1 MSLRRHRRSQTDTNG
16 PTPTPPTSKQLGGL
30 GRIGRFVSKHHR
42 LVALVWLAIIVGAG
56 YLNVAFAGKT
66 SDSFSV
72 PGTNSQDAYDLLN
85 QKFPSQNAATANL
98 VFWVPEGQV
107 LTSPQNA
114 AAVASIVSAVQKV
127 DGVAPNGVLDPILAS
142 SQAVKLGLGNIP
154 TFLSPNSQIA
164 YTSVTFNDT
173 VVALLGKYP
182 PNSEKAASDYD
193 NPYNQLSEAISGVN
207 AGPVE
212 VKIGG
217 EIADTWN
224 QPVSWWGSHAD
235 EVGLGLGAI
244 LLLVAFGSIFGM
256 AIPISAALFGAITAG
271 GLVLLLADFITVS
284 SAAPKVTLMIAIGVG
299 LDYSLL
305 IVTRYR
311 QFLKDGYEI
320 NDAVGMAMA
329 TAGKASM
336 FAGITVAI
344 ALLGL
349 LLVPIPLVRTLGV
362 AAAIGVGVMI
372 LAALTLLPALFGLA
386 GHKIDSFR
394 FPLSFKDKSSDPETS
409 FWGKFASHMSKR
421 PWTALIAGTIVLL
434 ACAIPFLSIDFGM
447 PDDSSMPT
455 NLSQQQAF
463 VLMNEGFGDGVN
475 APLIV
480 VASVPGA
487 TAATLP
493 ATLEPLTTS
502 LGVGKPAGTVA
513 GVQYAIGPIANA
525 TGDAAIY
532 QIIPSSGPN
541 SNETQTLVSNLRKGI
556 AQTTQGTNVEA
567 YVGGTTATLIDLTQ
581 LVVKYLPY
589 VVGAVVLGAFILLV
603 MVFRSILVP
612 LKAALM
618 NLISIAAAYGIVV
631 AVFQWGWAKDLV
643 GLHTTIPIV
652 SFVPLIMFVILFG
665 LSMDYEVFLMSR
677 IREEWDTY
685 HEPRKSVVLGVA
697 NTARVITTAAL
708 IMIAVFFSFVTIQNP
723 TVQVLG
729 FGMAVA
735 VLLDSTIVRMVLV
748 PAIMELF
755 GKAAWWFPSWLEW
768 LPKLNIEGSP
778 ELLRAEKANEQALAS
793 TSTSTTSEN

>member
-1 MSLRRHRRSQTDTNG
+1 M
-16 PTPTPPTSKQLGGL
+16 
-30 GRIGRFVSKHHR
+30 GRFVSKHHR
-42 LVALVWLAIIVGAG
+42 WVALVWLVVIVAAG

-66 SDSFSV
+66 SNSFSV
-72 PGTNSQDAYDLLN
+72 PGTNSQAAYDLLN

-98 VFWVPEGQV
+98 VFWVPTGQT

-114 AAVASIVSAVQKV
+114 AAVTSIVNAVKGV
-127 DGVAPNGVLDPILAS
+127 DGVAAAGVLDPIVVS
-142 SQAVKLGLGNIP
+142 EQAQKLGLENLP
-154 TFLSPNSQIA
+154 TFLSPDSQIA
-164 YTSVTFNDT
+164 YTSIPFTETMAQLMKQF
-173 VVALLGKYP
+173 P
-182 PNSEKAASDYD
+182 PNGEKVATSYP
-193 NPYNQLSEAISGVN
+193 NPYNALQTAINGVN
-207 AGPVE
+207 AGDVQA
-212 VKIGG
+212 KIGG
-217 EIADTWN
+217 GIADTWN

-256 AIPISAALFGAITAG
+256 AIPISTALFGAITAG
-271 GLVLLLADFITVS
+271 GLVLVLADFVTVAA
-284 SAAPKVTLMIAIGVG
+284 AAPKVTLMIAIGVG

-311 QFLKDGYEI
+311 QYLKAGHHI
-320 NDAVGMAMA
+320 NDAVGMALA
-329 TAGKASM
+329 TAGKATM

-372 LAALTLLPALFGLA
+372 LASLTLLPALFGLA

-394 FPLSFKDKSSDPETS
+394 FPFAFKDTSADPESS
-409 FWGKFASHMSKR
+409 FWGKFATHMSKR
-421 PWTALIAGTIVLL
+421 PWTMLIAGTVVLL
-434 ACAIPFLSIDFGM
+434 ICAIPFLSIDFGM

-455 NLSQQQAF
+455 SLSQQQAF
-463 VLMNEGFGDGVN
+463 VLMNEGFGPGVN
-475 APLIV
+475 APLVV

-487 TAATLP
+487 TTTSITATLQ
-493 ATLEPLTTS
+493 PLTTA
-502 LGVGKPAGTVA
+502 LAVGKPSGTVS
-513 GVQYAIGPIANA
+513 GIQYAIGPILN
-525 TGDAAIY
+525 TVGDAAIY
-532 QIIPSSGPN
+532 QIIPISGPN
-541 SNETQTLVSNLRKGI
+541 SNETKALVANLRKEI
-556 AQTTQGTNVEA
+556 ASVTAGTNVSA
-567 YVGGTTATLIDLTQ
+567 YVGGSTATLIDLTA

-589 VVGAVVLGAFILLV
+589 VVGAVVIGAFFLL
-603 MVFRSILVP
+603 MLVFRSILVP

-708 IMIAVFFSFVTIQNP
+708 IMIAVFFSFVTIKNP

-755 GKAAWWFPSWLEW
+755 GKAAWWFPKWLEW

-778 ELLRAEKANEQALAS
+778 ELLKSEQANEAAMASS
-793 TSTSTTSEN
+793 TSSRTED

>member
-1 MSLRRHRRSQTDTNG
+1 MSRRRADQTSTDTSRPK
-16 PTPTPPTSKQLGGL
+16 PTAPTGEQLGGL
-30 GRIGRFVSKHHR
+30 GRIGRSVSKHHR
-42 LVALVWLAIIVGAG
+42 LVAIAWLIVIMAAG

-72 PGTNSQDAYDLLN
+72 PGTNSQAAYDLLN

-98 VFWVPEGQV
+98 VFWVPEGQRV
-107 LTSPQNA
+107 TSPENA
-114 AAVASIVSAVQKV
+114 AAIASIVTAVQKV
-127 DGVAPNGVLDPILAS
+127 DGVAPNGVLDPITAS
-142 SQAVKLGLGNIP
+142 AQIAQIGGPTIP
-154 TFLSPNSQIA
+154 SFVSSDAQVA
-164 YTSVTFNDT
+164 YTSVTFDDT
-173 VVALLGKYP
+173 VIGLMDKYP
-182 PNSEKAASDYD
+182 PNAEKEASEYV
-193 NPYNQLSEAISGVN
+193 NPYSQLSDAIASVN
-207 AGPVE
+207 AGSMQ

-217 EIADTWN
+217 TIADTWN

-235 EVGLGLGAI
+235 EVGLGLGAV

-256 AIPISAALFGAITAG
+256 AIPISTALFGAITAG
-271 GLVLLLADFITVS
+271 GLVLLLADFVTVS

-320 NDAVGMAMA
+320 NDAVGMALA
-329 TAGKASM
+329 TAGKAAM

-394 FPLSFKDKSSDPETS
+394 FPFSFKDKSADPETS
-409 FWGKFASHMSKR
+409 FWGKFATHMSKR
-421 PWTALIAGTIVLL
+421 PWTMLITGTIVLL

-455 NLSQQQAF
+455 SLSQQQAF
-463 VLMNEGFGDGVN
+463 VMMNEGFGAGVN

-502 LGVGKPAGTVA
+502 LGVGKPSGTVP
-513 GVQYAIGPIANA
+513 GVQYAVGPIANA
-525 TGDAAIY
+525 AGDAAIY

-541 SNETQTLVSNLRKGI
+541 SNQTQTLVSNLRNGLK
-556 AQTTQGTNVEA
+556 QSTQGTNIEA
-567 YVGGTTATLIDLTQ
+567 YVGGTTATLIDLTA

-631 AVFQWGWAKDLV
+631 AVFQWGWAKELV

-729 FGMAVA
+729 FGMAIA

-778 ELLRAEKANEQALAS
+778 ELLNVEKANERNQ
-793 TSTSTTSEN
+793 

>member
-1 MSLRRHRRSQTDTNG
+1 MKLHRRPKVAVEPNR
-16 PTPTPPTSKQLGGL
+16 PVPTPPTGEQLGGL
-30 GRIGRFVSKHHR
+30 GRIGRFVAKRHR
-42 LVALVWLAIIVGAG
+42 WVALLWLVIIVAAG

-72 PGTNSQDAYDLLN
+72 PGTDSQAAYDLLN
-85 QKFPSQNAATANL
+85 EKFPSQNAATANL
-98 VFWVPEGQV
+98 VFWVPQGQV

-114 AAVASIVSAVQKV
+114 AAVASIVAAVQKV

-142 SQAVKLGLGNIP
+142 AQAVKLGLGNIP
-154 TFLSPNSQIA
+154 TFLSPDSQIA
-164 YTSVTFNDT
+164 YTSVTFSET
-173 VVALLGKYP
+173 VLDLMNQFP
-182 PNSEKAASDYD
+182 PNGEKVATDYP
-193 NPYNQLSEAISGVN
+193 NPYNELQTAINGVN
-207 AGPVE
+207 AGDVE

-217 EIADTWN
+217 AIADTWN

-256 AIPISAALFGAITAG
+256 AIPISTALFGAITAG

-311 QFLKDGYEI
+311 QFLKDGYQV
-320 NDAVGMAMA
+320 NDAVGMALA
-329 TAGKASM
+329 TAGKAAM

-394 FPLSFKDKSSDPETS
+394 FPFAFKDTSADPESS
-409 FWGKFASHMSKR
+409 FWGKFATHTSKR
-421 PWTALIAGTIVLL
+421 PWTALIVGTVVLL
-434 ACAIPFLSIDFGM
+434 TFAIPFLSIDFGM

-463 VLMNEGFGDGVN
+463 VLMNEGFGQGVN

-493 ATLEPLTTS
+493 ATLQPLTTE

-513 GVQYAIGPIANA
+513 GVQYAVGPIPNA
-525 TGDAAIY
+525 AGDAAIY
-532 QIIPSSGPN
+532 QVIPSSGPN

-556 AQTTQGTNVEA
+556 KAETAGTNIEA
-567 YVGGTTATLIDLTQ
+567 YVGGTTATLIDLTA

-589 VVGAVVLGAFILLV
+589 VVGAVVLGAFILLL

-631 AVFQWGWAKDLV
+631 AVFQWGWAKELV

-735 VLLDSTIVRMVLV
+735 VLLDATIVRMVLV

-755 GKAAWWFPSWLEW
+755 GKAAWWFPKWLEW

-778 ELLRAEKANEQALAS
+778 ELLRAERTNEAAMASSKAS
-793 TSTSTTSEN
+793 D

>member
-1 MSLRRHRRSQTDTNG
+1 MNLHRRSKGPVDPER
-16 PTPTPPTSKQLGGL
+16 PTPTPPTGEQLGGL
-30 GRIGRFVSKHHR
+30 GRAGRSISRHHR
-42 LVALVWLAIIVGAG
+42 SVALLWLLIIIAAG

-72 PGTNSQDAYDLLN
+72 PGTNSQAAYDLLSE
-85 QKFPSQNAATANL
+85 KFPSQNAATATL
-98 VFWVPEGQV
+98 VFWVPEGEV
-107 LTSPQNA
+107 LTAPQNA
-114 AAVASIVSAVQKV
+114 AAVANVVAAVQKV
-127 DGVAPNGVLDPILAS
+127 QGVAPNGVLDPILATA
-142 SQAVKLGLGNIP
+142 QAVKLGPGNLP
-154 TFLSPNSQIA
+154 TFLSPNGQIA
-164 YTSVTFNDT
+164 YTNVTFSQPVT
-173 VVALLGKYP
+173 TLMEQFP
-182 PNSEKAASDYD
+182 PNGEKAATDYP
-193 NPYNQLSEAISGVN
+193 NPYNAAQTAIDGVT
-207 AGPVE
+207 GGDVQ

-256 AIPISAALFGAITAG
+256 AIPISTALFGAITAG

-311 QFLKDGYEI
+311 QFLKEGHRID
-320 NDAVGMAMA
+320 DAAGMALA
-329 TAGKASM
+329 TAGKAAM
-336 FAGITVAI
+336 FAGVTVAI

-372 LAALTLLPALFGLA
+372 LAALTLLPALFGLV

-394 FPLSFKDKSSDPETS
+394 FPISFRDTSADPESS
-409 FWGKFASHMSKR
+409 FWGRFATLMARR
-421 PWTALIAGTIVLL
+421 PWTMLISGTVVLL
-434 ACAIPFLSIDFGM
+434 ICAVPFLSIDFGM

-455 NLSQQQAF
+455 SLSQQQAF
-463 VLMNEGFGDGVN
+463 ELMDEGFGSGVN
-475 APLIV
+475 APLLV
-480 VASVPGA
+480 VASVPGG
-487 TAATLP
+487 TASSLSTTLQ
-493 ATLEPLTTS
+493 PLTTS
-502 LGVGKPAGTVA
+502 LAVGQPAGTVA
-513 GVQYAIGPIANA
+513 GIQYAVGPIPNA
-525 TGDAAIY
+525 AGDAAIY

-541 SNETQTLVSNLRKGI
+541 SEETKSLVSNLRKGI
-556 AQTTQGTNVEA
+556 ATTTAGTDVEA
-567 YVGGTTATLIDLTQ
+567 YVGGSTATLIDLTA

-589 VVGAVVLGAFILLV
+589 VVGAVVIGAFLLLV

-612 LKAALM
+612 LKAAFM

-631 AVFQWGWAKDLV
+631 AVFQWGWAKELV

-748 PAIMELF
+748 PAVMELF
-755 GKAAWWFPSWLEW
+755 GKAAWWFPPWLEW

-778 ELLRAEKANEQALAS
+778 ELRSAEKANKDALAS
-793 TSTSTTSEN
+793 AGEPRSEQ

>member
-1 MSLRRHRRSQTDTNG
+1 MRVPRHSKATADPDR
-16 PTPTPPTSKQLGGL
+16 PVPAPPTSKQLGGL
-30 GRIGRFVSKHHR
+30 GRAGRFISKHHR
-42 LVALVWLAIIVGAG
+42 WIALLWLMIIMAAG

-72 PGTNSQDAYDLLN
+72 PGTNSQAAYDLLSE
-85 QKFPSQNAATANL
+85 KFPSQNAATATL
-98 VFWVPEGQV
+98 VFWVPQGEV

-114 AAVASIVSAVQKV
+114 ATIASIVAAVQKV
-127 DGVAPNGVLDPILAS
+127 QNVAPNGVFDPILATA
-142 SQAVKLGLGNIP
+142 QAAKLGPGNLP
-154 TFLSPNSQIA
+154 TFLSPDGQIA
-164 YTSVTFNDT
+164 YTNVTFSEPVT
-173 VVALLGKYP
+173 TLLEQFP
-182 PNSEKAASDYD
+182 PNGEKAATSYP
-193 NPYNQLSEAISGVN
+193 NPYNALQTAIDTANVGDVQ
-207 AGPVE
+207 

-217 EIADTWN
+217 TIADTWN

-256 AIPISAALFGAITAG
+256 AIPISTALFGAITAG

-311 QFLKDGYEI
+311 QFLRDGYQV
-320 NDAVGMAMA
+320 NDAVGMALA
-329 TAGKASM
+329 TAGKAAL
-336 FAGITVAI
+336 FAGVTVAI

-349 LLVPIPLVRTLGV
+349 LLVPIPLVKTLGV

-394 FPLSFKDKSSDPETS
+394 FPFSFRDTSADPESS
-409 FWGKFASHMSKR
+409 FWGRFATLMSRR
-421 PWTALIAGTIVLL
+421 PWTMLLSGTVVLL
-434 ACAIPFLSIDFGM
+434 ICAVPFLSIDFGM

-463 VLMNEGFGDGVN
+463 VLMNEGFGQGVN

-487 TAATLP
+487 TGATLST
-493 ATLEPLTTS
+493 TLQPLTTS
-502 LGVGKPAGTVA
+502 LAVGQPAGTVA
-513 GVQYAIGPIANA
+513 GIQYAVGPIPNPA
-525 TGDAAIY
+525 GDAAIY
-532 QIIPSSGPN
+532 QIIPSGGPN
-541 SNETQTLVSNLRKGI
+541 SSETQSLVSNLRKTI
-556 AQTTQGTNVEA
+556 NEKTAGTNIEA
-567 YVGGTTATLIDLTQ
+567 YVGGSTATLIDLTD

-612 LKAALM
+612 LKAAFM

-631 AVFQWGWAKDLV
+631 AVFQWGWAKELV

-748 PAIMELF
+748 PAAMELF
-755 GKAAWWFPSWLEW
+755 GKAAWWFPKSLEW
-768 LPKLNIEGSP
+768 LPKLNIEGSA
-778 ELLRAEKANEQALAS
+778 ELRDAEKSNEQAM
-793 TSTSTTSEN
+793 TSAGTPRSSV

>member
-1 MSLRRHRRSQTDTNG
+1 MKLHRRTNPTPDPNRG
-16 PTPTPPTSKQLGGL
+16 TPTPPTGEQLGGL
-30 GRIGRFVSKHHR
+30 GRIGRFVAKHHR
-42 LVALVWLAIIVGAG
+42 LVALAWLAVIVAAG

-72 PGTNSQDAYDLLN
+72 PGTNSQAAYDLLN
-85 QKFPSQNAATANL
+85 EKFPSQNAATANL
-98 VFWVPEGQV
+98 VFWVPQGQT

-114 AAVASIVSAVQKV
+114 AAVANIVAAVQKV
-127 DGVAPNGVLDPILAS
+127 NGVAPNGVLDPILAS
-142 SQAVKLGLGNIP
+142 SEAVKLGMGNIP
-154 TFLSPNSQIA
+154 TFLSPDSQIA
-164 YTSVTFNDT
+164 YTTVTFSDT
-173 VVALLGKYP
+173 LLSLLDEYP
-182 PNSEKAASDYD
+182 PNSEKVASEYV
-193 NPYNQLSEAISGVN
+193 NPYSQLSDAIAGVN

-217 EIADTWN
+217 SIADTWN

-256 AIPISAALFGAITAG
+256 AIPISTALFGAVTAG
-271 GLVLLLADFITVS
+271 GLVLLLADLVTVS

-320 NDAVGMAMA
+320 NDAVGMALA
-329 TAGKASM
+329 TAGKAAM

-394 FPLSFKDKSSDPETS
+394 FPFAFRDTSADPESS
-409 FWGKFASHMSKR
+409 FWGKFASHMAKR
-421 PWTALIAGTIVLL
+421 PWTMLITGTVVLL
-434 ACAIPFLSIDFGM
+434 ICAIPFLSIDFGM
-447 PDDSSMPT
+447 PDDSSMPK

-463 VLMNEGFGDGVN
+463 VLMNEGFGQGVN
-475 APLIV
+475 APLLV

-487 TAATLP
+487 TASTLP
-493 ATLEPLTTS
+493 TTLEPLTTA
-502 LGVGKPAGTVA
+502 LGVGKPAGTVT
-513 GVQYAIGPIANA
+513 GVQYAVGPIANA
-525 TGDAAIY
+525 AGDAAIY

-556 AQTTQGTNVEA
+556 KEQTAGTSIEA
-567 YVGGTTATLIDLTQ
+567 YVGGSTATLIDLTA

-612 LKAALM
+612 LKAACM

-631 AVFQWGWAKDLV
+631 AVFQWGWAKGLV

-729 FGMAVA
+729 FGMAIA

-768 LPKLNIEGSP
+768 LPKLNIEGSA
-778 ELLRAEKANEQALAS
+778 ELLNVEKTNEAAQLQ
-793 TSTSTTSEN
+793 NQ

>member
-1 MSLRRHRRSQTDTNG
+1 MKIHRRPKAPVEILR
-16 PTPTPPTSKQLGGL
+16 PTPTPPTGKQLGGL
-30 GRIGRFVSKHHR
+30 GRIGRFVAKHHR
-42 LVALVWLAIIVGAG
+42 LVALVWLAIIVSAG

-72 PGTNSQDAYDLLN
+72 PGTNSQAAYDLLN
-85 QKFPSQNAATANL
+85 EKFPSQNAATANL
-98 VFWVPEGQV
+98 VFYVPEGQT
-107 LTSPQNA
+107 LTTPQNA
-114 AAVASIVSAVQKV
+114 AAIAATVKAVQDT
-127 DGVAPNGVLDPILAS
+127 DGVAPNGILDPVVAS
-142 SQAVKLGLGNIP
+142 AQAANLGLANIP
-154 TFLSPNSQIA
+154 SFLSANSQIA
-164 YTSVTFNDT
+164 YTSVTYSDT
-173 VVALLGKYP
+173 LLQLMERYAPSGEKVATEYP
-182 PNSEKAASDYD
+182 
-193 NPYNQLSEAISGVN
+193 NPYNSLQTAINGVS
-207 AGPVE
+207 AGDVQ

-217 EIADTWN
+217 VLADTWN

-244 LLLVAFGSIFGM
+244 LLLVAFGSVFGM
-256 AIPISAALFGAITAG
+256 AIPISTALFGAITAG
-271 GLVLLLADFITVS
+271 GFVLLLADFVTVS

-320 NDAVGMAMA
+320 NDAVGMALA
-329 TAGKASM
+329 TAGKAAM

-362 AAAIGVGVMI
+362 SAAIGVAVMI
-372 LAALTLLPALFGLA
+372 LAALTLLPALLGLA

-394 FPLSFKDKSSDPETS
+394 FPFAFKDTSADPESS
-409 FWGKFASHMSKR
+409 FWGKFATRMSKR
-421 PWTALIAGTIVLL
+421 PWTMLVIGTAILLI
-434 ACAIPFLSIDFGM
+434 CAIPFLSIDFGM

-455 NLSQQQAF
+455 DLSQQQAF
-463 VLMNEGFGDGVN
+463 VLMNEGFGEGVN
-475 APLIV
+475 APLVV

-487 TAATLP
+487 TAASLPTTLQ
-493 ATLEPLTTS
+493 PLTDK
-502 LGVGKPAGTVA
+502 LGVGKPPGTVD
-513 GVQYAIGPIANA
+513 GVQYAVGPIANA
-525 TGDAAIY
+525 DGDAAIY
-532 QIIPSSGPN
+532 QVIPSSGPN
-541 SNETQTLVSNLRKGI
+541 SSQTQTLVSTLREDL
-556 AQTTQGTNVEA
+556 ATATAGTNVEA
-567 YVGGTTATLIDLTQ
+567 YIGGSTATLIDLTA

-618 NLISIAAAYGIVV
+618 NLISISAAYGIVV

-755 GKAAWWFPSWLEW
+755 GKAAWWFPKWLEW

-778 ELLRAEKANEQALAS
+778 ELLEAEKANEAAS
-793 TSTSTTSEN
+793 ER

>member
-1 MSLRRHRRSQTDTNG
+1 M
-16 PTPTPPTSKQLGGL
+16 
-30 GRIGRFVSKHHR
+30 
-42 LVALVWLAIIVGAG
+42 IIVAAG

-72 PGTNSQDAYDLLN
+72 PGTNSQAAYDLLSE
-85 QKFPSQNAATANL
+85 KFPSQNAATATL
-98 VFWVPEGQV
+98 VFSVPAGEV

-114 AAVASIVSAVQKV
+114 ATVASLIAAVQKV
-127 DGVAPNGVLDPILAS
+127 QGVAPNGVLDPILAS
-142 SQAVKLGLGNIP
+142 AQSVQLGKGNLP
-154 TFLSPNSQIA
+154 TFLSPDSRVA
-164 YTSVTFNDT
+164 YTTVTFSEPLT
-173 VVALLGKYP
+173 TLMEQYP
-182 PNSEKAASDYD
+182 PNGEKAAGDYP
-193 NPYNQLSEAISGVN
+193 NPYSALQTAINSVTGGDVQ
-207 AGPVE
+207 AR
-212 VKIGG
+212 IGG
-217 EIADTWN
+217 AIADTWN

-244 LLLVAFGSIFGM
+244 LLLIAFGSIFGM
-256 AIPISAALFGAITAG
+256 AIPIATALFGAITAG
-271 GLVLLLADFITVS
+271 GLVLLLADLITVS

-311 QFLKDGYEI
+311 QFLKDGYRI
-320 NDAVGMAMA
+320 DDAVGMALA

-394 FPLSFKDKSSDPETS
+394 FPFSFRDTSADPESS
-409 FWGKFASHMSKR
+409 FWGRFATHMSRR
-421 PWTALIAGTIVLL
+421 PWTMLIAGTVVLL
-434 ACAIPFLSIDFGM
+434 ICAIPFLSIDFGM

-455 NLSQQQAF
+455 SLSQQQAF
-463 VLMNEGFGDGVN
+463 ELMNEGFGPGVN
-475 APLIV
+475 APLLV
-480 VASVPGA
+480 VASVPGG
-487 TAATLP
+487 TSSTLP
-493 ATLEPLTTS
+493 TTLQPLTTA
-502 LGVGKPAGTVA
+502 LAVGKPAGTVA
-513 GVQYAIGPIANA
+513 GIQYAVGPIPNA
-525 TGDAAIY
+525 AGDAAIY
-532 QIIPSSGPN
+532 QIIPSGGPN
-541 SNETQTLVSNLRKGI
+541 SAETKSLVSNLRKGI
-556 AQTTQGTNVEA
+556 ETTTAGTDVEA
-567 YVGGTTATLIDLTQ
+567 YVGGTTATLIDLTA

-589 VVGAVVLGAFILLV
+589 VVGAVVIGAFILLV

-612 LKAALM
+612 LKAAFM

-631 AVFQWGWAKDLV
+631 AVFQWGWAKELV

-685 HEPRKSVVLGVA
+685 QEPRKSVVLGVA

-729 FGMAVA
+729 FGMAIA

-748 PAIMELF
+748 PAVMELF
-755 GKAAWWFPSWLEW
+755 GKAAWWFPKWLEW

-778 ELLRAEKANEQALAS
+778 ELRHAEKVNEQPMSS
-793 TSTSTTSEN
+793 TGAPQSSV

>member
-1 MSLRRHRRSQTDTNG
+1 M
-16 PTPTPPTSKQLGGL
+16 
-30 GRIGRFVSKHHR
+30 GRFVSKHHR
-42 LVALVWLAIIVGAG
+42 WVALVWLVIIVAAG

-72 PGTNSQDAYDLLN
+72 PGTNSQAAYDLLN

-98 VFWVPEGQV
+98 VFWVPDGQT

-114 AAVASIVSAVQKV
+114 AAVTSIVNAVKGVQ
-127 DGVAPNGVLDPILAS
+127 GVAASGVLSTPF
-142 SQAVKLGLGNIP
+142 V
-154 TFLSPNSQIA
+154 SPDGQIA
-164 YTSVTFNDT
+164 YTSIPFTETMAQLMKQF
-173 VVALLGKYP
+173 P
-182 PNSEKAASDYD
+182 PNGEKVATSYP
-193 NPYNQLSEAISGVN
+193 NPYNSLQTAINGVN
-207 AGPVE
+207 AGDVQT
-212 VKIGG
+212 KIGG
-217 EIADTWN
+217 GIADTWN

-256 AIPISAALFGAITAG
+256 AIPISTALFGAVTAG
-271 GLVLLLADFITVS
+271 GLVLLLADFVTVAA
-284 SAAPKVTLMIAIGVG
+284 AAPKVTLMIAIGVG

-311 QFLKDGYEI
+311 QYLKDGHHV

-336 FAGITVAI
+336 FAGVTVAI

-372 LAALTLLPALFGLA
+372 VAALTLLPALFGLA

-394 FPLSFKDKSSDPETS
+394 FPFAFRDTTADPESS
-409 FWGKFASHMSKR
+409 FWGRFATHMSKR
-421 PWTALIAGTIVLL
+421 PWTMLIAGTIVLL
-434 ACAIPFLSIDFGM
+434 ICAIPFLSIDFGM

-455 NLSQQQAF
+455 SLSQQQAF
-463 VLMNEGFGDGVN
+463 VLMNEGFGPGTN
-475 APLIV
+475 APLVV

-493 ATLEPLTTS
+493 ATLEPLTTA
-502 LGVGKPAGTVA
+502 LAVGKPPGTVA
-513 GVQYAIGPIANA
+513 GIQYAVGPIPNA
-525 TGDAAIY
+525 AGDAAIY
-532 QIIPSSGPN
+532 QVIPVSGPN
-541 SNETQTLVSNLRKGI
+541 SNETKALVASLRKEI
-556 AQTTQGTNVEA
+556 ASITAGTNISA
-567 YVGGTTATLIDLTQ
+567 YVGGSTATLIDLTA

-589 VVGAVVLGAFILLV
+589 VVGAVVIGAFLLLV
-603 MVFRSILVP
+603 LVFRSILVP

-708 IMIAVFFSFVTIQNP
+708 IMIAVFFSFVTIKNP

-755 GKAAWWFPSWLEW
+755 GKAAWWFPKWLEW

-778 ELLRAEKANEQALAS
+778 ELLKSEQANEAAMASS
-793 TSTSTTSEN
+793 TSSPTEN

>member
-1 MSLRRHRRSQTDTNG
+1 MRLHRRPKVVTD
-16 PTPTPPTSKQLGGL
+16 PDRPAPTPPTGAQLGAL
-30 GRIGRFVSKHHR
+30 GRIGRFVSRRHR
-42 LVALVWLAIIVGAG
+42 WVALVWLIVIVAAG

-72 PGTNSQDAYDLLN
+72 PGTDSQAAYDLLN

-98 VFWVPEGQV
+98 VFWVPEGQQV
-107 LTSPQNA
+107 TSSQNA
-114 AAVASIVSAVQKV
+114 AAIAAIVAAVQKV
-127 DGVAPNGVLDPILAS
+127 DGVAPNGVLDPVATS
-142 SQAVKLGLGNIP
+142 AQAAKLGLANIP
-154 TFLSPNSQIA
+154 SFVSPNGQIA
-164 YTSVTFNDT
+164 YTNVTFSDT
-173 VVALLGKYP
+173 LLQLMDQYP
-182 PNSEKAASDYD
+182 PNSEK
-193 NPYNQLSEAISGVN
+193 EAIEYANPFSALQDAIDSVPPGSVQTR
-207 AGPVE
+207 
-212 VKIGG
+212 IGG
-217 EIADTWN
+217 VVADTWN

-256 AIPISAALFGAITAG
+256 AIPISTALFGAVTAG
-271 GLVLLLADFITVS
+271 GLVLLLADFVTVS

-311 QFLKDGYEI
+311 QFLRDGYEVD
-320 NDAVGMAMA
+320 DAVGMALA

-372 LAALTLLPALFGLA
+372 IAALTLLPALFGLA

-394 FPLSFKDKSSDPETS
+394 FPFAFKDTSADPESS
-409 FWGKFASHMSKR
+409 FWGRFATLMSKR
-421 PWTALIAGTIVLL
+421 PWFSLIGGTIVLL
-434 ACAIPFLSIDFGM
+434 ICAIPFLSIDFGM

-455 NLSQQQAF
+455 SLSQQQAF
-463 VLMNEGFGDGVN
+463 VLMNKGFGEGVN

-487 TAATLP
+487 TAQTLP
-493 ATLEPLTTS
+493 TTLQPLTTE
-502 LGVGKPAGTVA
+502 LGVGKPAGTVP
-513 GVQYAIGPIANA
+513 GVQFAVGPIANA
-525 TGDAAIY
+525 AGDAAIY

-541 SNETQTLVSNLRKGI
+541 SNQTQTLVSHLRSGI
-556 AQTTQGTNVEA
+556 DSTTKGTNIEVH
-567 YVGGTTATLIDLTQ
+567 VGGTTATLIDLTA
-581 LVVKYLPY
+581 LVVKYLPW
-589 VVGAVVLGAFILLV
+589 VVGAVVLGAFVLLV

-612 LKAALM
+612 LKAAVM

-631 AVFQWGWAKDLV
+631 AVFQWGWAKSLV

-729 FGMAVA
+729 FGMAIA
-735 VLLDSTIVRMVLV
+735 VLLDSTIVRMILV
-748 PAIMELF
+748 PAVMELF
-755 GKAAWWFPSWLEW
+755 GRAAWWFPKWLEW

-778 ELLRAEKANEQALAS
+778 ELLGAEKAREEELAATRS
-793 TSTSTTSEN
+793 SS

>member
-1 MSLRRHRRSQTDTNG
+1 M
-16 PTPTPPTSKQLGGL
+16 
-30 GRIGRFVSKHHR
+30 
-42 LVALVWLAIIVGAG
+42 AL
-56 YLNVAFAGKT
+56 
-66 SDSFSV
+66 
-72 PGTNSQDAYDLLN
+72 
-85 QKFPSQNAATANL
+85 
-98 VFWVPEGQV
+98 
-107 LTSPQNA
+107 
-114 AAVASIVSAVQKV
+114 
-127 DGVAPNGVLDPILAS
+127 
-142 SQAVKLGLGNIP
+142 
-154 TFLSPNSQIA
+154 
-164 YTSVTFNDT
+164 
-173 VVALLGKYP
+173 
-182 PNSEKAASDYD
+182 
-193 NPYNQLSEAISGVN
+193 
-207 AGPVE
+207 
-212 VKIGG
+212 
-217 EIADTWN
+217 
-224 QPVSWWGSHAD
+224 
-235 EVGLGLGAI
+235 
-244 LLLVAFGSIFGM
+244 
-256 AIPISAALFGAITAG
+256 
-271 GLVLLLADFITVS
+271 
-284 SAAPKVTLMIAIGVG
+284 
-299 LDYSLL
+299 
-305 IVTRYR
+305 
-311 QFLKDGYEI
+311 
-320 NDAVGMAMA
+320 A
-329 TAGKASM
+329 TAGKAAM

-394 FPLSFKDKSSDPETS
+394 FPFAFKDTSEDPESS
-409 FWGKFASHMSKR
+409 FWGKFATHTSKR
-421 PWTALIAGTIVLL
+421 PWTALIVGTVVLL
-434 ACAIPFLSIDFGM
+434 TFEIPFLSIDFGM

-463 VLMNEGFGDGVN
+463 VLMNEGFGQGVN

-493 ATLEPLTTS
+493 VTLQQLTTE

-513 GVQYAIGPIANA
+513 GVQYAVGPIPNA
-525 TGDAAIY
+525 AGDAAIY
-532 QIIPSSGPN
+532 QVIPSSGPN

-556 AQTTQGTNVEA
+556 KAETAGTNVEA
-567 YVGGTTATLIDLTQ
+567 YVGGTTATLIDLTA

-589 VVGAVVLGAFILLV
+589 VVGAVVLGAFILLL

-631 AVFQWGWAKDLV
+631 AVFQWGWAKELV

-708 IMIAVFFSFVTIQNP
+708 IMIAVFFSFVTVQNP

-735 VLLDSTIVRMVLV
+735 VLLDATIVRMVLV

-755 GKAAWWFPSWLEW
+755 GKAAWWFPKWLEW

-778 ELLRAEKANEQALAS
+778 ELLKAERTNEAAMASAKAS
-793 TSTSTTSEN
+793 D

>member
-1 MSLRRHRRSQTDTNG
+1 MKLHRRPKVTVDPNR
-16 PTPTPPTSKQLGGL
+16 PVPTPPTSAQLGGL
-30 GRIGRFVSKHHR
+30 GRIGRSVAKRHR
-42 LVALVWLAIIVGAG
+42 WVALLWLVIIVAAG

-72 PGTNSQDAYDLLN
+72 PGTDSQAAYDLLN
-85 QKFPSQNAATANL
+85 EKFPSQNAATANL

-114 AAVASIVSAVQKV
+114 AAVASIVAAVQKV

-142 SQAVKLGLGNIP
+142 AQAVKLGLGNIP

-164 YTSVTFNDT
+164 YTSVTFSDT
-173 VVALLGKYP
+173 VIALMGEFP
-182 PNSEKAASDYD
+182 PNGEKVATAYP
-193 NPYNQLSEAISGVN
+193 NPYNELQNAISSVN
-207 AGPVE
+207 AGAVE

-217 EIADTWN
+217 VIADTWN

-244 LLLVAFGSIFGM
+244 LLLVAFGSVFGM
-256 AIPISAALFGAITAG
+256 AIPISTALFGAVTAG

-311 QFLKDGYEI
+311 QFLKDGYQV
-320 NDAVGMAMA
+320 NDAVGMALA
-329 TAGKASM
+329 TAGKAAM

-394 FPLSFKDKSSDPETS
+394 FPFAFKDTSADPESS
-409 FWGKFASHMSKR
+409 FWGKFATRTSKR
-421 PWTALIAGTIVLL
+421 PWTALIVGTVVLL
-434 ACAIPFLSIDFGM
+434 TFAIPFLSIDFGM

-463 VLMNEGFGDGVN
+463 VLMNEGFGQGVN

-487 TAATLP
+487 TAASLPVTLQQ
-493 ATLEPLTTS
+493 LTTE

-513 GVQYAIGPIANA
+513 GVQYAVGPIPNA
-525 TGDAAIY
+525 AGDAAIY
-532 QIIPSSGPN
+532 QVIPSSGPN

-556 AQTTQGTNVEA
+556 KAETAGTNIEA
-567 YVGGTTATLIDLTQ
+567 YVGGTTATLIDLTA

-589 VVGAVVLGAFILLV
+589 VVGAVVLGAFILLL

-631 AVFQWGWAKDLV
+631 AVFQWGWAKELV

-735 VLLDSTIVRMVLV
+735 VLLDATIVRMVLV

-755 GKAAWWFPSWLEW
+755 GKAAWWFPKWLEW

-778 ELLRAEKANEQALAS
+778 ELLKAERTNEAAMTSAKAS
-793 TSTSTTSEN
+793 D